1 MSGGMDGVEVGG
13 AKSGVDGGVDS
24 CVDGGALCFGA
35 SDHLGY
41 ESDFLGYGGA
51 GLFGRSGSGESEEMG
66 GVPFLCLHGVGIF
79 GQRADGVGGAVVGSY
94 ELGPGRRGVVK
105 GDWFCRGRVEL
116 CSPLPWR

>member
-24 CVDGGALCFGA
+24 CVDGGALCAGA
-35 SDHLGY
+35 TDHLGY

-51 GLFGRSGSGESEEMG
+51 GLFGRSGDGKPKEMG
-66 GVPFLCLHGVGIF
+66 GLPFLFMYGFGIF

-94 ELGPGRRGVVK
+94 
-105 GDWFCRGRVEL
+105 
-116 CSPLPWR
+116 